1 MNKQKIIIITSVII
15 ILVSLL
21 ASRVLNK
28 KGFSSSKT
36 AKKVHSEVVA
46 GPRETPYIEKTHN
59 GGGSVILVPVI
70 ISHNG
75 VVCKA
80 NLVLDTGCSTTMIDD
95 KLTNAL
101 GFKSNQSGY
110 GIMADG
116 SKVKNVRGEI
126 DYIQVGPFKEYN
138 FTIIANPV
146 RYDNDDN
153 QYGLLGLNF
162 LENHPFTIDHKKQLI
177 RWL

>member
-1 MNKQKIIIITSVII
+1 MNKQKIIIISAVII
-15 ILVSLL
+15 VLGSLL
-21 ASRVLNK
+21 ISRISKTGN
-28 KGFSSSKT
+28 SSSKNV
-36 AKKVHSEVVA
+36 KKAHSEVVA
-46 GPRETPYIEKTHN
+46 GPKETPYIEKVN
-59 GGGSVILVPVI
+59 KGGGSIILVPVI

-80 NLVLDTGCSTTMIDD
+80 NLVLDTGCSTTMLDD
-95 KLTNAL
+95 KLTKAL

-126 DYIQVGPFKEYN
+126 DYIQVGPYKEYD

-146 RYDNDDN
+146 RYENDDN

-162 LENHPFTIDHKKQLI
+162 LEKHPFTIDHKRQLI